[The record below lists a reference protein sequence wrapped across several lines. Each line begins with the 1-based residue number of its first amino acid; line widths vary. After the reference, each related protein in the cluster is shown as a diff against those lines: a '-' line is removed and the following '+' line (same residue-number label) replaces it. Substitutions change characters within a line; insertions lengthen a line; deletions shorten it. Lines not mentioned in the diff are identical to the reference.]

1 MPPLT
6 DEQVDEMLFTKLSL
20 EEGDQNDPGLGY
32 KLESLFRAV
41 VTTPR
46 AAERYVDLANTIPD
60 RVRDELHQGDLHLTL
75 LIRTAAPAL
84 WKAIVAE
91 RQLLVGSGRI

>member
-1 MPPLT
+1 MEVPPLT
-6 DEQVDEMLFTKLSL
+6 DEQVDEILFSKLSL
-20 EEGDQNDPGLGY
+20 KE
-32 KLESLFRAV
+32 
-41 VTTPR
+41 
-46 AAERYVDLANTIPD
+46 
-60 RVRDELHQGDLHLTL
+60 GDLHLTL

>member
-6 DEQVDEMLFTKLSL
+6 DEQVDEILFSKLSL
-20 EEGDQNDPGLGY
+20 KE
-32 KLESLFRAV
+32 
-41 VTTPR
+41 
-46 AAERYVDLANTIPD
+46 
-60 RVRDELHQGDLHLTL
+60 GDLHLTL

-91 RQLLVGSGRI
+91 RQLLVGSGRIRGIATVRNAQRPPWNDSVR